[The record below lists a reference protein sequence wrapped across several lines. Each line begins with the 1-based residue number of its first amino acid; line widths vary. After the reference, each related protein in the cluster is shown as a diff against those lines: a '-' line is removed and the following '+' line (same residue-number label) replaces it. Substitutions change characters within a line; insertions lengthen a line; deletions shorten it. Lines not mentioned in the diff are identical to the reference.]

1 MTHSCKAAQ
10 VATTQPASV
19 RLERQGKV
27 GFIVI
32 DNPPINAGGL
42 AVRRGLIEAVTE
54 LTHDPDLAA
63 GVLVGAGSTFIA
75 GSDLREFSAPLA
87 DPQVPAVIAAI
98 EACPKPIVAAI
109 HGAALGGGY
118 EIALACDARVA
129 VEEAVVGLPEGT
141 FGIIPGAGGTVRLPR
156 LTNAAAA
163 LEIITS
169 CRRVKAPEAS
179 ILGLIDAVV
188 IDLRAEAA
196 ALALTLPGKRRLR
209 DIPPATVD
217 MGLFEHA
224 AGAALR
230 KWRGRPHVI
239 EAIAAL
245 RRTLTEPV
253 DTALAKERAVFQ
265 RLRMS
270 DESAALRHL
279 FFAEREA
286 GRVTGLEGVSPLPI
300 TKVGIVGAGTMGCG
314 IAAAFLLAGMQV
326 TVADL
331 KPEVLAAATERIIE
345 FTSRSQSTARTAY
358 LRTATALDQLADC
371 DLIIEAVFEDM
382 AVKQE
387 LLRRLD
393 GVVRPT
399 ALLASNTS
407 YLDLDAIADATV
419 RPERVIGL
427 HFFAPAHIMKLLE
440 IVRGRQT
447 APAVV
452 ATALALGRRLGKVA
466 VVAGVCEGFIG
477 NRIYNAYRTQCEAM
491 LLEGAL
497 PQEVDAA
504 LEDFGFAMG
513 PFAVSDLSGLDIA
526 WANRQRKQAATGGL
540 TKDMPVL
547 EWLVA
552 DGRLGRKTGA
562 GWYRYEVGKRQPD
575 DAVDALV
582 ERARRERGVLPHGL
596 TKDDIQLR
604 ALAAIVNEALLVLA
618 DGIAARASDI
628 DLVLINGYGFPR
640 HLGGPLYWASR
651 QAPEPLNA
659 ALDRLATAMGPG
671 GRRGDLARLV
681 RPQGTPS

>member
-1 MTHSCKAAQ
+1 MANSSKPAQAAGPK
-10 VATTQPASV
+10 PASV
-19 RLERQGKV
+19 RLERQGEV

-32 DNPPINAGGL
+32 DNPPINAGAL
-42 AVRRGLIEAVTE
+42 VVRLGLIEALAE
-54 LTHDPDLAA
+54 LTRDPGLVA
-63 GVLVGAGSTFIA
+63 GVLIGAGSTFIA
-75 GSDLREFSAPLA
+75 GSDLKEFSAPLA

-98 EACPKPIVAAI
+98 EGCPKPVVAAI

-169 CRRVKAPEAS
+169 CRRVKAPEANM
-179 ILGLIDAVV
+179 LGLIDAVV
-188 IDLRAEAA
+188 TDLRAEAA

-217 MGLFEHA
+217 MELFEHA

-230 KWRGRPHVI
+230 KGRGRPHVI

-286 GRVTGLEGVSPLPI
+286 GRVTGLERGSPLPI
-300 TKVGIVGAGTMGCG
+300 SKVGIVGAGTMGCG

-331 KPEVLAAATERIIE
+331 KPEVLAAATERIME
-345 FTSRSQSTARTAY
+345 FTSRSQSTARTAS
-358 LRTATALDQLADC
+358 LSTATALDQLADC
-371 DLIIEAVFEDM
+371 DLIIEAVFEDLG
-382 AVKQE
+382 VKRS
-387 LLRRLD
+387 LVATLD
-393 GVVRPT
+393 TLAKSG
-399 ALLASNTS
+399 AIIASNTS

-504 LEDFGFAMG
+504 LEEFGFAMG

-526 WANRQRKQAATGGL
+526 WANRKRKQAAAGDP

-562 GWYRYEVGKRQPD
+562 GWYRYEAGQRQSD
-575 DAVDALV
+575 DAVTALV
-582 ERARRERGVLPHGL
+582 ERARHDRGVVPHVL
-596 TKDDIQLR
+596 AKDEIQLR
-604 ALAAIVNEALLVLA
+604 ALAAIVNEALLVLE

-640 HLGGPLYWASR
+640 HLGGPMYWASR
-651 QAPEPLNA
+651 QASERLNA
-659 ALDRLATAMGPG
+659 ALARLANATDPRA
-671 GRRGDLARLV
+671 RRGDLARLA
-681 RPQGTPS
+681 

>member
-1 MTHSCKAAQ
+1 MTHASKAAQ
-10 VATTQPASV
+10 AAATQPASV

-42 AVRRGLIEAVTE
+42 AVRRGLIAALAE
-54 LTHDPDLAA
+54 LTDDPDLAA
-63 GVLVGAGSTFIA
+63 GVLIGAGSTFIA

-98 EACPKPIVAAI
+98 EACPKPVVAAI

-129 VEEAVVGLPEGT
+129 VTSAVVGLPEGT

-169 CRRVKAPEAS
+169 CRRVKAPEAAR
-179 ILGLIDAVV
+179 LGMIDAVV
-188 IDLRAEAA
+188 TDLRTEAA
-196 ALALTLPGKRRLR
+196 ACALALPGKRRLR
-209 DIPPATVD
+209 DLPPAPVEGD
-217 MGLFEHA
+217 AFEQA
-224 AGAALR
+224 AATALR
-230 KWRGRPHVI
+230 KGRGRPHVI
-239 EAIAAL
+239 EAVAAL
-245 RRTLTEPV
+245 RRSLSEPV
-253 DTALAKERAVFQ
+253 DAALAEERAVFQ

-286 GRVTGLEGVSPLPI
+286 GRVAGLEGVAPLPI

-314 IAAAFLLAGMQV
+314 IAAAFLLAGMPV
-326 TVADL
+326 TLADL
-331 KPEVLAAATERIIE
+331 KPEILASAAGRIAD
-345 FTSRSQSTARTAY
+345 FTARAPDTTRTAS
-358 LRTATALDQLADC
+358 LSTATALDELADC
-371 DLIIEAVFEDM
+371 DLIVEAVFEDM
-382 AVKQE
+382 EVKRT
-387 LLRRLD
+387 LVARLD
-393 GVVRPT
+393 
-399 ALLASNTS
+399 ALAKPGAIISSNTS
-407 YLDLDAIADATV
+407 YLDLDQIACASRRPDAV
-419 RPERVIGL
+419 VGL

-440 IVRGRQT
+440 IVRGRET
-447 APAVV
+447 APVVV

-504 LEDFGFAMG
+504 LEEFGFAMG
-513 PFAVSDLSGLDIA
+513 PFSVSDLSGLDIA
-526 WANRQRKQAATGGL
+526 WANRKRKQAATGER

-562 GWYRYEVGKRQPD
+562 GWYRYEAGKRQPD
-575 DAVDALV
+575 DAVTALV
-582 ERARRERGVLPHGL
+582 ERARRERGVVPRGL
-596 TKDDIQLR
+596 ARDEIQLR
-604 ALAAIVNEALLVLA
+604 ALAAIVNEALLVLE
-618 DGIAARASDI
+618 DGISARASDI

-651 QAPEPLNA
+651 QEPGRLDA
-659 ALDRLATAMGPG
+659 ALDRLATFSARG
-671 GRRGDLARLV
+671 GRRGDLARL
-681 RPQGTPS
+681 G